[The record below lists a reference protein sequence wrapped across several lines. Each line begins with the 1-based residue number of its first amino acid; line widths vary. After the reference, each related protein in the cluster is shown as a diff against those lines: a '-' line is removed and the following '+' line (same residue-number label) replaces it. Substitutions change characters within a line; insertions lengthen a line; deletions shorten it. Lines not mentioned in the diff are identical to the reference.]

1 MKEKVIM
8 LVCSL
13 FLWGQAQ
20 GQNIETT
27 ALRVWMD
34 DITVNA
40 DGTTATRLTVYE
52 NDAERDY
59 EAFNL
64 ALIVPDGITV
74 AKVKKGRDWVNAIEM
89 SERATATHTISCN
102 MPDATTIKIICSS
115 NQNEALYPDDEEGN
129 LMNELFTIDL
139 VANPQMMNGT
149 YTVSA
154 EGVVFGR
161 LQGNVVTG
169 YVPDPLPSFQ
179 LTITGGQDGL
189 SIPYTMTSAGVGTLV
204 LPFNATVPSGLKVF
218 TASDVVNGSLTLTEQ
233 TEIVAGTPL
242 IVTGEAGT
250 YNFTGAP
257 TTADTEFTEGVLS
270 GTTEQKV
277 ITSGYV
283 LQRLGGVTGFYRVD
297 PTKPITIPAYRCWL
311 SWNGDANV
319 VPFRFDFDDV
329 HNVTSS
335 GREGD
340 RYDLSGRRTTAR
352 QRGVYIQDGRK
363 KLQTGK

>member
-1 MKEKVIM
+1 MKKNVIM
-8 LVCSL
+8 VACSL
-13 FLWGQAQ
+13 FLCGQAM
-20 GQNIETT
+20 GQNIETS

-34 DITVNA
+34 DITMNA

-129 LMNELFTIDL
+129 LMNKLFTIDL
-139 VANPQMMNGT
+139 IANPQMMNGN

-179 LTITGGQDGL
+179 LAITGGQDGL
-189 SIPYTMTSAGVGTLV
+189 SIPYTMTSTGVGTLV
-204 LPFNATVPSGLKVF
+204 LPFRATVPSGLKVF

-233 TEIVAGTPL
+233 TEIEAGTPL
-242 IVTGEAGT
+242 IVTGESGT
-250 YNFTGAP
+250 YYFTGAP
-257 TTADTEFTEGVLS
+257 TTAETDFTEGVLS

-277 ITSGYV
+277 ITTGYV

-311 SWNGDANV
+311 SWNDVANV
-319 VPFRFDFDDV
+319 VPFRFDFDNV
-329 HNVTSS
+329 HNVLST
-335 GREGD
+335 GRKGD
-340 RYDLSGRRTTAR
+340 RYDLSGRRTVAH
-352 QRGVYIQDGRK
+352 QRGVYIENGK
-363 KLQTGK
+363 KKVQIVK